1 MCAPAPNLLWRG
13 GIERGRRD
21 EDQVMLGVGGKG
33 KDNFWWGVGAP
44 AEVAAME
51 REGRETPNSEK
62 GREEDEKFLGQ
73 WEERE
78 KKFGGKSWSERDD
91 WLGGIEREG

>member
-1 MCAPAPNLLWRG
+1 MCAPAPNLLGRG

-44 AEVAAME
+44 AEVAARE
-51 REGRETPNSEK
+51 REGRETPKSEK
-62 GREEDEKFLGQ
+62 
-73 WEERE
+73 EERNQRE
-78 KKFGGKSWSERDD
+78 RQNEEGYADEEGMGGQR
-91 WLGGIEREG
+91 G